1 MKRYIFVIFLAL
13 VSVLTQAASPAETKT
28 LADTAYVQGDYEKAV
43 KLYSEL
49 AEQSPDIEVFYNLGC
64 AYYRID
70 DIAHSVLWFE
80 RALKF
85 DPSNKDVLFNLEL
98 ARTKTIDKIIPQHE
112 FILFTY
118 FRSMTNW
125 FSLRTWT
132 IIGLL
137 SFIIMLVSL
146 LLFWAS
152 GSMFVRKCAFS
163 SAVLLLLI
171 SVLSNV
177 CALQQKNY
185 KQVHTSGIIISPA
198 VTVKSTPADNGND
211 LFVLHEG
218 SKVEILD
225 GSLKEWCEVSIA
237 DGKQGWI
244 PKKSFALI

>member
-1 MKRYIFVIFLAL
+1 MKPYIFVLFLAL
-13 VSVLTQAASPAETKT
+13 SSLSTFAASSAETKT

-43 KLYSEL
+43 KLYGKL
-49 AEQSPDIEVFYNLGC
+49 AEQSPNAEIFYNLGC
-64 AYYRID
+64 AYYRLD

-80 RALKF
+80 RALKL

-125 FSLRTWT
+125 FSLRAWT

-137 SFIIMLVSL
+137 SFVFMLAL
-146 LLFWAS
+146 LLVFYVS
-152 GSMFVRKCAFS
+152 DSIFVRKCAFS
-163 SAVLLLLI
+163 SAILLLLI
-171 SVLSNV
+171 SILANI
-177 CALQQKNY
+177 CALQQRKF
-185 KQVHTSGIIISPA
+185 KQVHTSGIITAPA

-225 GSLKEWCEVSIA
+225 SSLKEWCEVTIA

-244 PKKSFALI
+244 PKKSFDLI